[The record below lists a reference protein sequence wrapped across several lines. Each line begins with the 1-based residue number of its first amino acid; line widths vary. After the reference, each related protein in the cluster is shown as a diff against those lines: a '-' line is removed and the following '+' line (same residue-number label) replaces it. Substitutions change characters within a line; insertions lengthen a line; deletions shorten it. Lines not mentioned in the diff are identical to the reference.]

1 MIISSGDVT
10 RADAVMRVGLKKPMS
25 IKAIVEL
32 FRKAAE
38 KVYTTKSF
46 TECEMGLG
54 LLFLCLGGTRLAGIA
69 HRALGMPA
77 ATTLQHACPTK
88 PLSISSYL
96 PTTSELE
103 HNISVSLS
111 AGLFSKDDGADIMK
125 MSESSVYML
134 MFDEIKIEELPHYNA
149 TGNSI
154 VGICQEHSA
163 LYTLGYASEH
173 EAY

>member
-1 MIISSGDVT
+1 MMIILSGDVT

-54 LLFLCLGGTRLAGIA
+54 LLFLRLRGTRLTGIA

-111 AGLFSKDDGADIMK
+111 AGLFGKDSSADIMK
-125 MSESSVYML
+125 MSESSTYML
-134 MFDEIKIEELPHYNA
+134 MFDKIKIEELPCYNA

-154 VGICQEHSA
+154 VGIC
-163 LYTLGYASEH
+163 
-173 EAY
+173 